1 MKLKSLV
8 LAAVVALAAPVALA
22 DAKWSCSYNEKT
34 DIYTLTSSVGL
45 VLIVR

>member
-1 MKLKSLV
+1 MKLKSLA

-34 DIYTLTSSVGL
+34 DIYTLTSTGL

>member
-1 MKLKSLV
+1 MKLKSLA

-34 DIYTLTSSVGL
+34 DIYTLTSTAGL